1 MSLETINSVDINF
14 SNGAGG
20 HTATVNSTVDVKNSD
35 GSPSLGVVDGEI
47 GSKNYFSKDE
57 INNIMSRFICTSL
70 TKNQGP
76 IGLTVSRKYSDITS
90 LTLNSYLVMV
100 RGVNAPP
107 DNSDSFEGMFPFFSE
122 VKGSPLKSYPS
133 TSVREIEGKRILVV
147 GRIYNYESA
156 TVLNGL
162 KVSLVYND
170 QELKKNLC
178 LNQDTVTQPYKD
190 SPSLVNYTLK
200 FGYTLNEYLEMLD
213 HVGIVHKGL
222 ENVENGDTILFENS
236 GTLADVTSA
245 IAAYFGY
252 YYFIDPNTGHL
263 NFIDSRI
270 ASDIEITDF
279 TQTTDENIVS
289 ATFTEDKFTPE
300 IVNAYVGSADKP
312 SINTEQGRF
321 KFGDGGD
328 GNGRSTKLN
337 FFQLT
342 KEDTTA
348 SNGDIALTSDVIS
361 LYYMFFALGFE
372 GSKHL
377 FDIYTY
383 ALMLNN
389 FLYRPKFR
397 ILFPQGGDNGGLQ
410 FNNLENFPKRL
421 IKFERNSFCRDAK
434 SPQKHELGIIDTFA
448 IRGAQLSLDGQTITK
463 YSIHNSPEEFLQNNV
478 IKDDANV
485 KRLAKV
491 GKLPNAFDNI
501 NGLTE
506 AAAYPISYQAI
517 KGADGEP
524 IQVGK
529 PSESDLFSFLQGYFE
544 FAGGL
549 YITSGMSEDKA
560 SRLVNIEDKGFE
572 LLGPFDKDTTFA
584 DAADEQGVQAEVFQW
599 LINYRGFTK
608 ASKIRELTG
617 AALFG
622 QKDVGDF
629 HYIAVK
635 KWARAATIPRVRGGD
650 QAGFIKE
657 QTDKYRFLLNMAD
670 IEESDAGSNTILIES
685 RDEAIGKKD
694 LFDRVTELAT
704 VSRFGYRRAVKEAA
718 NLDRRQFQMNAEIL
732 KKRIRANDD
741 QEQEDKEEN
750 NQLVGDPVDNEKL
763 KELLQRYDLKS
774 FNFDAPKTDQ
784 YTPLSLVVANG
795 STVEV
800 NALREATQKS
810 YLETPPKN
818 LKSSS
823 KTIYGLEIPSEFK
836 ITTSSFQIRVGS
848 DGITTTI
855 GESTLKLIPPT
866 KEFIVNQAMET
877 IGTPSINPRL
887 RSTQR
892 NYLGL

>member
-162 KVSLVYND
+162 KVSLVYNN

-213 HVGIVHKGL
+213 YVGIVHKGL

-236 GTLADVTSA
+236 GTLADVTAA

-312 SINTEQGRF
+312 NIGGEQGRF
-321 KFGDGGD
+321 KFGNEDDYRTNMSMFQIRGED
-328 GNGRSTKLN
+328 LIRSNKARVLN
-337 FFQLT
+337 T
-342 KEDTTA
+342 
-348 SNGDIALTSDVIS
+348 DVIS
-361 LYYMFFALGFE
+361 IFYTFFALNLDKNRG
-372 GSKHL
+372 L
-377 FDIYTY
+377 FNKYVF
-383 ALMLNN
+383 ALMLAN
-389 FLYRPKFR
+389 FPFR
-397 ILFPQGGDNGGLQ
+397 DPFRRLFPDGLTFGNLFPQKFL
-410 FNNLENFPKRL
+410 NFTRKRL
-421 IKFERNSFCRDAK
+421 FKDSK
-434 SPQKHELGIIDTFA
+434 IITGEDVTFA
-448 IRGAQLSLDGQTITK
+448 IFGGFANKELIIVGNSDTARATLQQGNGDNIGKFRKQALIEKDKQVKLPRGFDKNLGLAKAAIYPLTAD
-463 YSIHNSPEEFLQNNV
+463 
-478 IKDDANV
+478 DDA
-485 KRLAKV
+485 
-491 GKLPNAFDNI
+491 DI
-501 NGLTE
+501 E
-506 AAAYPISYQAI
+506 YPDQT
-517 KGADGEP
+517 
-524 IQVGK
+524 
-529 PSESDLFSFLQGYFE
+529 DLFNYLIGYFK
-544 FAGGL
+544 FAGSV
-549 YITSGMSEDKA
+549 YVSSGMTQNRADQ
-560 SRLVNIEDKGFE
+560 IEPVETKGLE
-572 LLGPFDKDTTFA
+572 LHGPFHRNRTFGQIMQDDPNLKDFI
-584 DAADEQGVQAEVFQW
+584 QW
-599 LINYRGFTK
+599 LINIKGYDENSQVKDLVGPAVFNPVAARDVAPFHFIGVRAWANPFNIPIQQANRRQDFIDQTTELFTK
-608 ASKIRELTG
+608 ADEISEIRDIGEGQGICFLESIKAG
-617 AALFG
+617 IQGNDIFGLVAKLASSSRKVYNRAL
-622 QKDVGDF
+622 KD
-629 HYIAVK
+629 
-635 KWARAATIPRVRGGD
+635 ARADVR
-650 QAGFIKE
+650 QQITLKC
-657 QTDKYRFLLNMAD
+657 TL
-670 IEESDAGSNTILIES
+670 
-685 RDEAIGKKD
+685 RD
-694 LFDRVTELAT
+694 
-704 VSRFGYRRAVKEAA
+704 
-718 NLDRRQFQMNAEIL
+718 
-732 KKRIRANDD
+732 KRIEALDD
-741 QEQEDKEEN
+741 QQQEDEERN
-750 NQLVGDPVDNEKL
+750 KQLVGDPVDNEKL

-774 FNFDAPKTDQ
+774 FKFDVPKTDQ

-795 STVEV
+795 STIEV

-810 YLETPPKN
+810 YLDNPPKN

-823 KTIYGLEIPSEFK
+823 KTIYGLDIPSEFK

-866 KEFIVNQAMET
+866 QEFIVNQSMET

>member
-122 VKGSPLKSYPS
+122 VKGSPLNSYPS
-133 TSVREIEGKRILVV
+133 TSVREIEGKRILVI

-190 SPSLVNYTLK
+190 SPSLINYTLK

-312 SINTEQGRF
+312 SITTEQGRF

-328 GNGRSTKLN
+328 NDGRDTKIN
-337 FFQLT
+337 FFQLRGN
-342 KEDTTA
+342 DLSA
-348 SNGDIALTSDVIS
+348 SNVLNNLSPEIIS
-361 LYYMFFALGFE
+361 VYYTLFALGLADDDEIFN
-372 GSKHL
+372 
-377 FDIYTY
+377 IYTY
-383 ALMLNN
+383 GLMMCN
-389 FLYRPKFR
+389 FPYRDEFKK
-397 ILFPQGGDNGGLQ
+397 LFPPNEGLT
-410 FNNLENFPKRL
+410 FNNTKFNKKLGNLRRRMYFLDSNRL
-421 IKFERNSFCRDAK
+421 IRNVKQNKVGYNESFAVQ
-434 SPQKHELGIIDTFA
+434 S
-448 IRGAQLSLDGQTITK
+448 
-463 YSIHNSPEEFLQNNV
+463 EFLGSLKDNTVFGVQECLTQNGEALKNADV
-478 IKDDANV
+478 KNKAKLGELPPLFSKTFGKAKALEYTLKDSEGNE
-485 KRLAKV
+485 L
-491 GKLPNAFDNI
+491 
-501 NGLTE
+501 
-506 AAAYPISYQAI
+506 Q
-517 KGADGEP
+517 
-524 IQVGK
+524 K
-529 PSESDLFSFLQGYFE
+529 PSASELFTFLKGYFR
-544 FAGGL
+544 FAGGV

-560 SRLVNIEDKGFE
+560 KRLNIDTRGLDEI
-572 LLGPFDKDTTFA
+572 GPFHKNDTFA
-584 DAADEQGVQAEVFQW
+584 KVMNDGDQITEDFFQW
-599 LINYRGFTK
+599 LIDFRGFNK
-608 ASKIRELTG
+608 NSQIKELTT

-622 QKDVGDF
+622 QQDVGNF
-629 HYIAVK
+629 HFIALK
-635 KWARAATIPRVRGGD
+635 NWANANSLVRVAKQGVVAQENNKFNTLPLMSKIEFGDGFATDTLLIEAAGVG
-650 QAGFIKE
+650 
-657 QTDKYRFLLNMAD
+657 AD
-670 IEESDAGSNTILIES
+670 I
-685 RDEAIGKKD
+685 
-694 LFDRVTELAT
+694 FDRVTNLAIN
-704 VSRFGYRRAVKEAA
+704 SRKLYEALIKQA
-718 NLDRRQFQMNAEIL
+718 AGLDRRQLRFNAFL
-732 KKRIRANDD
+732 RKKRVEANDD